1 MNSDTSSE
9 RVHDQRPSAAAPRWV
24 LVGLFLMT
32 ATSSYVIVEPAP
44 CDLLFAIV
52 APLLL
57 LTGWYSLVWPMNP
70 LMYFGAGLLF
80 VINVVSMAMARE
92 PSVSARY
99 WMITVYLLLY
109 WLLVISLV
117 AKIGPRAYRTIVWGF
132 QTAAMF
138 TATIGNLAGMQLIP
152 NWQQFMLEEG
162 SERIRSTF
170 KDANVLGPFLVAA
183 SAMLI
188 ADAIVRRRIK
198 LWHAVFLANYAL
210 AILLTFSR
218 GAYLAAI
225 VTIGSMVGIFWMLG
239 KYRHAVNWLMLRLA
253 PLSLVLAVAAVFAL
267 EQINLTDFFVNRFA
281 YQSYDDERF
290 ENQQHILRTVGQSPV
305 GIGPGSWNLHHY
317 LHDVHSL
324 FLRSWVEHGHLGLI
338 AVLCMLI
345 GWFVATW
352 HCVVRAGPNQAI
364 YIVCFAVVLGIM
376 SNSFSID
383 TIHWRHLFLF
393 LGIPVGLLAYEVHRD
408 ATQAGDPF
416 LSALAARTP
425 RWITT
430 ASRSH

>member
-1 MNSDTSSE
+1 MNTESPAHRINEEPRS
-9 RVHDQRPSAAAPRWV
+9 VAAPRWV
-24 LVGLFLMT
+24 LVSLFLMT

-44 CDLLFAIV
+44 CDRLFAIA

-57 LTGWYSLVWPMNP
+57 LTGWFSLVWPMNP
-70 LMYFGAGLLF
+70 LMYFGVGLLF
-80 VINVVSMAMARE
+80 AINVVSMAMALE
-92 PSVSARY
+92 PGVSARY

-109 WLLVISLV
+109 WLLIISLV
-117 AKIGPRAYRTIVWGF
+117 AKIGPRAYRTILWGF

-138 TATIGNLAGMQLIP
+138 TATIGNLAGLQLIP
-152 NWQQFMLEEG
+152 NWQQFMLDSG

-188 ADAIVRRRIK
+188 AEAIVRKRIK
-198 LWHAVFLANYAL
+198 AWHVVCLGNYAL

-239 KYRHAVNWLMLRLA
+239 KFRPAVNWLALRLA
-253 PLSLVLAVAAVFAL
+253 PLSLVLAVVAVFAL
-267 EQINLTDFFVNRFA
+267 EQVNLTDYFVNRFA

-290 ENQQHILRTVGQSPV
+290 ENQQHILRTVGQMPV

-338 AVLCMLI
+338 AVLCILF
-345 GWFVATW
+345 GWFAATW
-352 HCVVRAGPNQAI
+352 HCVFRPGPNQAI
-364 YIVCFAVVLGIM
+364 YVVCFAVVLGIM

-393 LGIPVGLLAYEVHRD
+393 MGIPVGLLAYEVHRD

-425 RWITT
+425 RWTKT
-430 ASRSH
+430 VARGR